1 MKVTIAVSDG
11 LVVEVEAEGEY
22 APDVCHDLCAR
33 ARELYAEVQ
42 RDLAHFATDLEP

>member
-1 MKVTIAVSDG
+1 MKVTIAVPDG
-11 LVVEVEAEGEY
+11 LVVEVEADGPY
-22 APDVCHDLCAR
+22 APDVMCDLTAR